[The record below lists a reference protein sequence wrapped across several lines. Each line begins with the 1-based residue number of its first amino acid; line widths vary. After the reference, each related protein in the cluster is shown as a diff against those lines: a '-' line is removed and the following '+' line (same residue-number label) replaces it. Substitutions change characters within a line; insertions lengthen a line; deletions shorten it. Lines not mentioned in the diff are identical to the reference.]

1 MRWVLVALAA
11 LGLGWSGYAGG
22 MDGTSE
28 QFGVDPAGER
38 VMAGVDLSALQEA
51 DGEQI
56 YTSRCAT
63 CHQASGKGVPGVFPP
78 VTGTD
83 YVTGEKGQ
91 LIRVI
96 LHGLSGEIEV
106 GGQTYSGSMPPWGSF
121 LSNEEVAAV
130 STYLRQNFGNEASEV
145 TPSEVQAVRSAHS
158 DRSQPWTADE
168 LVENAGIPGADTTDS
183 GGSGFAIPESDTS
196 ESDTSEADSG
206 EAGDSDE

>member
-1 MRWVLVALAA
+1 MRWVFVALAA
-11 LGLGWSGYAGG
+11 LGLGWTGYAGG
-22 MDGTSE
+22 VDGPGE
-28 QFGVDPAGER
+28 QIEIEPAGEPAA
-38 VMAGVDLSALQEA
+38 AGVDLAALQQA

-78 VTGTD
+78 VTGTE

-91 LIRVI
+91 LVRII

-145 TPSEVQAVRSAHS
+145 TPSEVQAVRNAHT
-158 DRSQPWTADE
+158 DRSQPWTAEE
-168 LVENAGIPGADTTDS
+168 LAENAGIPGADTTES
-183 GGSGFAIPESDTS
+183 GGSGFAIPDSDTS
-196 ESDTSEADSG
+196 ETGSG
-206 EAGDSDE
+206 ETDDSDE